1 MNKMMMN
8 YWRIARFEIFQERD
22 RLMNIELL
30 MGKARESINKV
41 SIGDIFVVKDLFE
54 GYEWNE
60 LPKGDKLSCIF
71 RGAESACPVKWKSP
85 VRWQEIIHLPAVKKS
100 EATPP
105 RGL

>member
-1 MNKMMMN
+1 MN

-60 LPKGDKLSCIF
+60 LPKGDKLSF
-71 RGAESACPVKWKSP
+71 GRAFKDAVQSGRVSGVRYVGKRTNNSAEYIK
-85 VRWQEIIHLPAVKKS
+85 E
-100 EATPP
+100 
-105 RGL
+105 